1 MRSRFSVL
9 SAKQLALTVIF
20 ASFYTVFFSWPLFP
34 LVGGQGRFIQAGN
47 VIAPLIGIILGPYIG
62 VFAIAIGGVIGA
74 FVWQSGPF
82 GPLSFLP
89 HMAVALC
96 TGLLYNGKKLACGL
110 LYLFLLLVLAFYP
123 VVGPA
128 WLWPPFLWLHVAGLA
143 FLVSPVQ
150 LKVDEFLHDDKNL
163 STFALAVGG
172 VSFTAT
178 LFGHIVGS
186 LMFEVIYWPSFI
198 SEVAVWKADWQLL
211 MWLYPVERL
220 LITIAATAIG
230 VGLLKALRIYGFE
243 IGG

>member
-1 MRSRFSVL
+1 MKRGFSAL
-9 SAKQLALTVIF
+9 SAKKLALTVIF
-20 ASFYTVFFSWPLFP
+20 ASFYTVFSSWPLFP
-34 LVGGQGRFIQAGN
+34 LVGGQGTFIRAGN

-62 VFAIAIGGVIGA
+62 VFAITIGGAIGA

-82 GPLSFLP
+82 GPLSFFP
-89 HMAVALC
+89 HVAVAMC
-96 TGLLYNGKKLACGL
+96 TGLLYDGRKLACSL
-110 LYLFLLLVLAFYP
+110 LYLSLLLVLAFYP

-143 FLVSPVQ
+143 FLLPPLH
-150 LKVDEFLHDDKNL
+150 LKVNEFLHDDRNL
-163 STFALAVGG
+163 STFALAVGI
-172 VSFTAT
+172 VFFIAT

-186 LMFEVIYWPSFI
+186 IMFEVIYWPSFI